1 MTSRIDMMQRAQ
13 TRNTGRTRSTNERW
27 DEGVAPCRGV
37 VAAMDEGAEDAEDGD
52 GGLGAAGRMT
62 GPEKKKR
69 DRRNWGQQVDE

>member
-1 MTSRIDMMQRAQ
+1 MMQRAQ

-62 GPEKKKR
+62 GPEK
-69 DRRNWGQQVDE
+69 RRETEETGDSTSTSEAQD